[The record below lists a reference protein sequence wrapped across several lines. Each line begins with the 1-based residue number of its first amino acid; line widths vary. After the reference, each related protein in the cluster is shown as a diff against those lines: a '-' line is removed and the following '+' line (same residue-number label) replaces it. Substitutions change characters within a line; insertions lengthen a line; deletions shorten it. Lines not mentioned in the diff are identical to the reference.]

1 MMVPKGESSSLIE
14 MKLRR
19 YKFGM
24 LCAQPPDRTESL
36 KRIPGRVFQFSQ
48 GMTRAD
54 DFRDRRP
61 NRMSFAL
68 AKTSEPD
75 TDLQLTIAGHFL
87 FSLSRLIDELER
99 NRMLIKLRSIFDQ
112 HCASANCV
120 YSQLLP
126 FCNAVCVNIK
136 HTLWR
141 RSLRRESL
149 ENSSQ
154 ADVDS
159 VSD

>member
-24 LCAQPPDRTESL
+24 LCAQLPDRTETL
-36 KRIPGRVFQFSQ
+36 KSIPGRVFQFSQ

-54 DFRDRRP
+54 EFRDRRP

-68 AKTSEPD
+68 AKTAGPD

-87 FSLSRLIDELER
+87 FSFSRLIDELER

-120 YSQLLP
+120 NSQLLP

-136 HTLWR
+136 HTLEKVVTTR
-141 RSLRRESL
+141 ISGDFV
-149 ENSSQ
+149 SSRC
-154 ADVDS
+154 
-159 VSD
+159 